1 MTLYYMEIETD
12 GVVPEEDW
20 VKVFRIIKKDVVG
33 EEAFIKIEFGTVD
46 DKDAKERYTGDTHLL

>member
-20 VKVFRIIKKDVVG
+20 MKVFRFIKEDVVG
-33 EEAFIKIEFGTVD
+33 KDSFIKLEFGTIDND
-46 DKDAKERYTGDTHLL
+46 DGRKYTKGPDLL